1 MDDIASRRRRRP
13 ILACEPCRRKK
24 IKCDHDVPVCG
35 PCTRSR
41 TSSCSYLEAGDDL
54 VAKKQR
60 SGDAPSNASVAS
72 ASEGRPLSVSFSVPP
87 SAPFSTPL
95 SASLSGSSW
104 FQSSSGSSSCLP
116 LSFPQQA
123 TSISVSEAGS
133 VHLIERDS
141 FTARGTFVRG
151 RFYGPSHWLSFYQQL
166 PHAKSDYDFYKEYET
181 AVTSPSTI
189 GSLSRTNSWKLADT
203 MPTRE
208 VSNQLV
214 LAYFRT
220 FESVLRVLHVP
231 SFIRE
236 CQRYWKAPEDSR
248 DEFLI
253 LLGLVMAIGSAFSP
267 HPTVEDRCIDLWI
280 DAAQTWLREALTETN
295 INHSDTTSTSGR
307 ELIEIFCLL
316 IEARQTRYS
325 NNKRPGLI
333 SADSLIRAAEH
344 VGLHIDPSKLP
355 GLSFFEQE
363 MRRRLWTTVQELA
376 LQASVNEGR
385 PSPLLRIDDNGQTP
399 SNLADEHFDAHTTS
413 MPLINDRD
421 FSHTSIQIAL
431 HKSFPIRLAIAEAIN
446 DVSSDVCSYEQA
458 LEMSSR
464 IMAESREVFA
474 RIQNR
479 ASVFAV
485 RLCELLLHRFL
496 LTLHA
501 PFALHAQIDPTRYYS
516 RKVATE
522 VAMSILRHCS
532 HVDTDDFAR
541 LLRQGSEMFT
551 HVPILATSILCYDL
565 TDGEPFS
572 SILVQAAFPITR
584 NSLQKL
590 VEAYLHV
597 LSLRIGAGSEEV
609 GPYVLLSAQL
619 ARITATQT
627 GQTIDDRVLITRT
640 IQLCQR
646 LHQGQEIR
654 PRTEEQRVPSAPTH
668 SSNGNMGSAEGLTL
682 TRQGISSDHIF
693 NISTDRIDDGFP
705 NSFSDENPWNMA
717 FLKHK

>member
-1 MDDIASRRRRRP
+1 MDDTASRRRRRP

-41 TSSCSYLEAGDDL
+41 TSFCSYLEAGDDL

-60 SGDAPSNASVAS
+60 SGDAPSDASVAS
-72 ASEGRPLSVSFSVPP
+72 ASEGRPLSVPFSVSL

-104 FQSSSGSSSCLP
+104 FQSSSGSSSGMPLP
-116 LSFPQQA
+116 ISQPA
-123 TSISVSEAGS
+123 TSISVSDAGS

-141 FTARGTFVRG
+141 FTGRGSFVRG
-151 RFYGPSHWLSFYQQL
+151 RFYGPSHWVSFYQHL
-166 PHAKSDYDFYKEYET
+166 PHAKSDYDFYKEYES

-203 MPTRE
+203 IPTRE

-236 CQRYWKAPEDSR
+236 CQQYWKAPEDSR
-248 DEFLI
+248 DEFLM
-253 LLGLVMAIGSAFSP
+253 LLGLVMAIGSTFSP
-267 HPTVEDRCIDLWI
+267 HPTVEGRCIDLWI

-307 ELIEIFCLL
+307 ELIQIFCLL

-376 LQASVNEGR
+376 LQAAVNEGR
-385 PSPLLRIDDNGQTP
+385 PSPLLRIDDNGQAP
-399 SNLADEHFDAHTTS
+399 SNLADEHFDTNTTS
-413 MPLINDRD
+413 MPVINDHD
-421 FSHTSIQIAL
+421 LSHTSIQVSL

-446 DVSSDVCSYEQA
+446 DVSNDVCSYEQA

-464 IMAESREVFA
+464 IMVESREVFA

-479 ASVFAV
+479 ASVFAI

-532 HVDTDDFAR
+532 QDTDDFAR

-565 TDGEPFS
+565 ADGEPFS
-572 SILVQAAFPITR
+572 TILVQAAFPVTR

-609 GPYVLLSAQL
+609 GPYVLLSTQL
-619 ARITATQT
+619 ARITATQA
-627 GQTIDDRVLITRT
+627 GQAIDDRALITRT
-640 IQLCQR
+640 MQLCQR
-646 LHQGQEIR
+646 IQQGRETR
-654 PRTEEQRVPSAPTH
+654 PRTEEQRVQSV
-668 SSNGNMGSAEGLTL
+668 SSSDDNMGPGEGFTV
-682 TRQGISSDHIF
+682 TRQSINSDHTF
-693 NISTDRIDDGFP
+693 NIGGENIDNGFP
-705 NSFSDENPWNMA
+705 NSFSEGNSWNMA
-717 FLKHK
+717 FLQY